1 MLRLR
6 LLGVRVGVET
16 NRQSNMTHQFAIRME
31 RKAHDIA
38 DRLTPAQ
45 RNAIHGIKC
54 WYSAAGLFVEGA
66 KRVFVGIN
74 PGGGEEADSTPDEIE
89 IHRQASYKDPRFN
102 AWLDESWGNPP
113 GEHKHQRA
121 AKRVFRILYKENWQ
135 EVFRTTPCFNVS
147 PFRTPNINQLPE
159 EAWRE
164 SESWFKQVMEHLKP
178 KCVICDGN
186 GKYRSLWSALCNI
199 YSVDETIPKRIQ
211 RNIYLKQG
219 VIQSA
224 PLTDTRIIALPHLS
238 RFGGENLYRQLQ
250 ELSQTH
256 DWP

>member
-1 MLRLR
+1 
-6 LLGVRVGVET
+6 
-16 NRQSNMTHQFAIRME
+16 ME

-38 DRLTPAQ
+38 ELFRPTPASEM
-45 RNAIHGIKC
+45 RIHGIKC
-54 WYSAAGLFVEGA
+54 WYSAAELFVEGA

-74 PGGGEEADSTPDEIE
+74 PGGGEEADSTPDKSE

-102 AWLDESWGNPP
+102 AWLDESWGTPP
-113 GEHKHQRA
+113 KHQRA

-178 KCVICDGN
+178 KYVICDGN
-186 GKYRSLWSALCNI
+186 GEERSPWSALCNT
-199 YSVDETIPKRIQ
+199 YSVGETIQKRIQ

-219 VIQSA
+219 VIRSA

-238 RFGGENLYRQLQ
+238 RFGSANLYRQLQ
-250 ELSQTH
+250 RIVPNT
-256 DWP
+256 